1 MARNEDA
8 AARRVTR
15 EPLALSRALWVITV
29 AAGVATLVAAYYG
42 WVLELRPDSVMEWIE
57 AGVRTVY
64 VFFLSDIY
72 FDKVSDAARPFI
84 EWARALGAMVTL
96 LLAGRLVIAA
106 FGSWFAR
113 LWLSGRRGHDLVI
126 GAGPAAKAYVDLPL
140 RKKLTHLADGF
151 QPMLGRSATL
161 ARQGTLLKQLK
172 TANAKACRRI
182 LVDEGDDA
190 STWQTAQA
198 AASACRKK
206 EVIAYIRDPWLLER
220 LSRAEVDAN
229 LLPFSYAGGVARQVM
244 LAHPPYLL
252 ARQRKASGQHILLVG
267 FGAVGQALL
276 REFLV
281 TSVSNDPAPM
291 MVTVVDPGIER
302 LHRDFLARHPALLEQ
317 IDIRFLAGD
326 LRLDDDGLLEAIR
339 ARTEKAPICAAYVAV
354 DDRSMPMSQGVALK
368 DRAER
373 LTLFSA
379 PIFLCAEHGAGLP
392 EVRQGAGL
400 VGAAASDR
408 EETDV
413 ESLAKSDSL
422 LCDLRLV
429 SFGSWR
435 NALDGAGLLEPA
447 LDRQAR
453 RVHEAYL
460 KLTGSLSGQSN
471 SAPSA
476 AERPWESL
484 SDEFRVSNRRAA
496 AHIRAKADAAGF
508 QLDKWLQEKK
518 EGRLSHELPPAGD
531 LFDLDNRDLVRVL
544 SMLEHRRWI
553 LDRLLN
559 GWRRG
564 PVKDVKARTQP
575 LIKPFDELDPVE
587 ISKDETVIATTR
599 AILLDGQHKRQ
610 RVKRAG

>member
-1 MARNEDA
+1 M
-8 AARRVTR
+8 
-15 EPLALSRALWVITV
+15 
-29 AAGVATLVAAYYG
+29 G
-42 WVLELRPDSVMEWIE
+42 WVEVS
-57 AGVRTVY
+57 VRTLHA
-64 VFFLSDIY
+64 FFLSDIY
-72 FDKVSDAARPFI
+72 FEPVNPAAELWI
-84 EWARALGAMVTL
+84 AIARGLGAAVTL

-113 LWLSGRRGHDLVI
+113 MWLSGRSGHDIVI
-126 GAGPAAKAYVDLPL
+126 GGGQAATAYVALPL
-140 RKKLTHLADGF
+140 RKKLTHVADDL

-161 ARQGTLLKQLK
+161 PRQGVLAKQLRA
-172 TANAKACRRI
+172 ANAGACRRI

-198 AASACRKK
+198 AAGAYKKK

-220 LSRAEVDAN
+220 LSRADVDAN

-252 ARQRKASGQHILLVG
+252 ARKRAAQGQHILLVG

-281 TSVSNDPAPM
+281 TSVTLNPGPM
-291 MVTVVDPGIER
+291 MVTVVDPNIEL
-302 LHRDFLARHPALLEQ
+302 LHRDFLARHPALLDQ

-326 LRLDDDGLLEAIR
+326 LRLEDDTLLNAVR
-339 ARTEKAPICAAYVAV
+339 ARAEKAPICAAYIAV

-373 LTLFSA
+373 LDLFLA

-392 EVRQGAGL
+392 EVRQGVGL
-400 VGAAASDR
+400 VGAGQTLEQMQEAEAAAR
-408 EETDV
+408 
-413 ESLAKSDSL
+413 AQGL

-435 NALDGAGLLEPA
+435 DALDGAGLLEPV

-460 KLTGSLSGQSN
+460 SLMSKAATPEQ
-471 SAPSA
+471 APAPAQRS
-476 AERPWESL
+476 WDTL

-496 AHIRAKADAAGF
+496 AHIRAKADVAGF
-508 QLDKWLQEKK
+508 DLGAWLQEAKD
-518 EGRLSHELPPAGD
+518 GRLSHELPPAGEK
-531 LFDLDNRDLVRVL
+531 FDLQNAALVRTL
-544 SMLEHRRWI
+544 AILEHRRWI

-559 GWRRG
+559 GWRKG
-564 PVKDVKARTQP
+564 DVKDVKARTQP
-575 LIKPFDELDPVE
+575 LIKPFDELDQVE
-587 ISKDETVIATTR
+587 ISKDEAVVATTR
-599 AILLDGQHKRQ
+599 AILLDAERHR
-610 RVKRAG
+610 